1 MSLIATE
8 PVRPATQDTINDGDA
23 KVTSHAFWPVIVL
36 SALRRAM
43 RLDGQVTTDRLM
55 DKAIEAVAHVNGQ
68 LADWRNTQEQRGF
81 AVLPE
86 VKPDS
91 TDEID
96 QINGESVLVWRY
108 RRAVY
113 SITKAL
119 LIEGSYAP
127 RKKKL
132 RRTQLGIRF
141 LWNGEARTLSNWR
154 SSKTSSG
161 RMITGFDVD
170 KGAVRS
176 FNRDDIE
183 RYLEINR
190 SEKRQTVKRDYPM
203 FRKLRTAQFL
213 YAKAY
218 PNAAIVE
225 FKGKAADIAR
235 QHQYGLMGTVS
246 ALTKVRYPQRE
257 LLGVS
262 PSEKVK
268 LLNLVYHDLM
278 DELRK

>member
-1 MSLIATE
+1 MMSENLFIELEKELQSLIGTTKPSYRKKLA
-8 PVRPATQDTINDGDA
+8 RKLGMAI
-23 KVTSHAFWPVIVL
+23 
-36 SALRRAM
+36 
-43 RLDGQVTTDRLM
+43 RLDQQKRIRQQKNVDG
-55 DKAIEAVAHVNGQ
+55 
-68 LADWRNTQEQRGF
+68 
-81 AVLPE
+81 
-86 VKPDS
+86 S
-91 TDEID
+91 
-96 QINGESVLVWRY
+96 
-108 RRAVY
+108 
-113 SITKAL
+113 
-119 LIEGSYAP
+119 SYAP

-218 PNAAIVE
+218 PNAAVVE